1 MNPAHSLV
9 SDTRFALGEGP
20 LWDPI
25 LGQLYVT
32 DAFKGVVRVLAED
45 LRVQK
50 SLVFGRTTTAMTQQ
64 GDGSILFLHDRGSI
78 TRLSTTG
85 VRECLLEGIPGEEHG
100 VANDIIAD
108 PRGRVLVGMQP
119 VGERLGR
126 LYCLQPDLSY
136 RVLLDDVHE
145 PNGLGFSPDHST
157 LYFTDSVAQTIY
169 RFDYDVS
176 TGSISARQVLLK
188 TSGSVLPDGL
198 TVDAEGFIWAAM
210 WNGGCVIRIDPQ
222 GRVVR
227 TVNLPA
233 MRTTSV
239 TFGGP
244 TMETLYV
251 TSAAD
256 GAESKAESSP
266 MDGAVFGI
274 PNCGRGRCEFRSRLG
289 I

>member
-1 MNPAHSLV
+1 MNPAHSMV
-9 SDTRFALGEGP
+9 SDDRFALGEGP
-20 LWDPI
+20 LWDPT

-32 DAFKGVVRVLAED
+32 DAFKGVVRVLDED
-45 LRVQK
+45 LQVKK

-64 GDGSILFLHDRGSI
+64 VDGSILFLHDRGSI
-78 TRLSTTG
+78 TRLSATG
-85 VRECLLEGIPGEEHG
+85 VRECLLQGIPGEEDG

-108 PRGRVLVGMQP
+108 PNGRVLVGMQP

-126 LYCLQPDLSY
+126 LYCLQPDLTH
-136 RVLLDDVHE
+136 RILLDDVRE

-157 LYFTDSVAQTIY
+157 LYFTDSGAQTIY
-169 RFDYDVS
+169 RFDYDAS
-176 TGSISARQVLLK
+176 TGSISAGEVLLK

-198 TVDAEGFIWAAM
+198 TVDAEGFIWSAL

-222 GRVVR
+222 GRIVR
-227 TVNLPA
+227 TITLPA
-233 MRTTSV
+233 MRITSV
-239 TFGGP
+239 AFGGS

-256 GAESKAESSP
+256 GAESKTDNSS
-266 MDGAVFGI
+266 MDGAVFRI